1 MFFNILNSMA
11 VGKRRDVND
20 GAVLLRQKLNHPSTP
35 PGVKESLEKAIAK
48 IEYRARRKNPLIK
61 RITSDRCAAWFLTL
75 AATYLAYQI
84 VPTLWQEVWR

>member
-11 VGKRRDVND
+11 VGKRRDVKRR
-20 GAVLLRQKLNHPSTP
+20 AVDYDFHGNPRPTNLTKHLRQAEPRSK
-35 PGVKESLEKAIAK
+35 G
-48 IEYRARRKNPLIK
+48 
-61 RITSDRCAAWFLTL
+61 DRCAAWFLTL